1 MHLMLLRKDG
11 VCLLKRGILLVEK
24 GEKMNVLTQG
34 RPAALLPLLDEPLAG
49 LCLHLFRR
57 HGIEHV
63 TVITTDDSVQDALGD
78 GSLYRIRVDYAKSWP
93 QGICESVCVLNGNT
107 LTDADLSALE
117 EQRIHAGADV
127 ATALGAI
134 TVSAERAAQIPAGTP
149 AESIIPV
156 LMDQNKSVYMGDI
169 QGYGRCVTDLASYRQ
184 AQTDLLSGKVGMPVA
199 GRRIGRAFVAR
210 DGMIPPD
217 VRIKGRCFVGRYAKL
232 GSGCVLGTGVV
243 IGRGAQVGRNAYL
256 ENTCLMENACVD
268 SDAILR
274 NVMIIPQNGNQLLQ
288 NLFFFSARE
297 S

>member
-1 MHLMLLRKDG
+1 M
-11 VCLLKRGILLVEK
+11 
-24 GEKMNVLTQG
+24 LTQG

-57 HGIEHV
+57 HGIERV
-63 TVITTDDSVQDALGD
+63 TVITTDESVQEALGD
-78 GSLYRIRVDYAKSWP
+78 GALYRIQIDYAKNWP
-93 QGICESVCVLNGNT
+93 KGIHEGVCVLNGNT

-117 EQRIHAGADV
+117 EQRIQAGAD
-127 ATALGAI
+127 AAAALGAMTI
-134 TVSAERAAQIPAGTP
+134 SAERAKEIPAGTP
-149 AESIIPV
+149 VEGITPV
-156 LMDQNKSVYMGDI
+156 LMDCSKSMHLGDI
-169 QGYGRCVTDLASYRQ
+169 QGYWCCVTDLVSYRQ

-199 GRRIGRAFVAR
+199 GRRVGRALVAR

-217 VRIKGRCFVGRYAKL
+217 VRITGRCFVGRYAKL

-243 IGRGAQVGRNAYL
+243 IGRGAQVGRNTYL
-256 ENTCLMENACVD
+256 ENACLMENACVD

-274 NVMIIPQNGNQLLQ
+274 NVMIIPRNGNQLLQ